1 MNSSELPS
9 MIKIYQVAHFKGL
22 EIMKKSFYFVVLYFL
37 KILNVCG
44 VLILSTS
51 CQNKSNKSDTLQNN
65 AFNFIHSENSK
76 PSTLT
81 LQKSTTNIT
90 AMDTFMTIQ
99 IYGDKKITDIA
110 NQKAKE
116 EILRIEKLLSVTDSE
131 SEIFMLNHHQNE
143 WLDVNQTTWE
153 ILLESKKMAQ
163 LTKGAFN
170 PCLYPV
176 LSAWGFTTGSFSVP
190 DNQTIQNLMQFT
202 DFEKM
207 DFEDSCRVFLP
218 ENMMIDLGGIAKG
231 FTGDKIIQ
239 ILKKNGIESAL
250 LDFGGNIQ
258 TLGTKP
264 DGSKWNIGIKNPLTG
279 EVAAGIKVENLAVIT
294 SGGYERFFT
303 TSDGKKYIH
312 IIDSKTGFPVD
323 NEIASVTIVA
333 ESGTYADA
341 LSTALFVMGTEQ
353 AFSFWKKCKS
363 EHQNTHQ
370 NFEMLIFTKNK
381 QTFVT
386 KGLENKVDFIDG
398 DFEICWWE

>member
-1 MNSSELPS
+1 MKFSRILY
-9 MIKIYQVAHFKGL
+9 KIG
-22 EIMKKSFYFVVLYFL
+22 FL
-37 KILNVCG
+37 SILAIN
-44 VLILSTS
+44 ILSTS
-51 CQNKSNKSDTLQNN
+51 CQKKSDFVNTSQNSVLYN
-65 AFNFIHSENSK
+65 THSENS
-76 PSTLT
+76 SLSNS
-81 LQKSTTNIT
+81 QKSIENIT

-99 IYGDKKITDIA
+99 SYGDKKNAEIA

-116 EILRIEKLLSVTDSE
+116 ELLRIEKLLSVTDIE
-131 SEIFMLNHHQNE
+131 SEIFRINHHQNE
-143 WLDVNQTTWE
+143 WQNVNQTTWE
-153 ILLESKKMAQ
+153 VLLEAKQMAQ
-163 LTKGAFN
+163 LTQGSFN
-170 PCLYPV
+170 PCLYPI
-176 LSAWGFTTGSFSVP
+176 LSAWGFTTGSFSIP
-190 DNQTIQNLMQFT
+190 ENDTIQYLLQFT
-202 DFEKM
+202 DFEKIE
-207 DFEDSCRVFLP
+207 FKDSYKIFIP
-218 ENMMIDLGGIAKG
+218 QNMMIDLGGIAKG

-239 ILKKNGIESAL
+239 ILKENGIESAL
-250 LDFGGNIQ
+250 LDLGGNIQ

-264 DGSKWNIGIKNPLTG
+264 DGTKWNIGIKNPLTG
-279 EVAAGIKVENLAVIT
+279 EVAAGIKVENMAVIT

-303 TSDGKKYIH
+303 ASDGKKYIH

-386 KGLENKVDFIDG
+386 KGLEDKVDFIDG